1 MVNCQLIPMET
12 KRKELEDELHN
23 LGPILRGSVVELSRP
38 CTYPRCR
45 KCQEGTRHPSIYH
58 SITKNSKTRL
68 TYIPKAVQD
77 EAIQWNQ
84 NYKESLRIV
93 DELTKVNLD
102 ILKSKAKYHR
112 EYKAKKSLEAGQ

>member
-1 MVNCQLIPMET
+1 MVNSQLILMET
-12 KRKELEDELHN
+12 KRKQLEDELQN
-23 LGPILRGSVVELSRP
+23 IGPLLRGSVVELSRP

-68 TYIPKAVQD
+68 TYIPKAVQA
-77 EAIQWNQ
+77 EAIEWNQ
-84 NYKESLRIV
+84 NWKESLRIV

-112 EYKAKKSLEAGQ
+112 EYNA